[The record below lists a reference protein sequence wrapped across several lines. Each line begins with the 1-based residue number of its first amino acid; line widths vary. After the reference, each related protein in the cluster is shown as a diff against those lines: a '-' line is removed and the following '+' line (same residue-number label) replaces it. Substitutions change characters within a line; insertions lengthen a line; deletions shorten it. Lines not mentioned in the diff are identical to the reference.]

1 MKFCT
6 KIYQNILS
14 GVLFDNYLDG
24 LQKAI
29 LEETGSELVFKNKTF
44 KEKFL
49 EYIKYKIDDVSIKLS
64 NPGDKEG
71 NSSYMTLLINYALYR
86 KLFAD
91 EDSKIYKKIWAL
103 QKTSPLI
110 ILYNNLC
117 VNPGNFLTKKV
128 PLKKPTKCDPK
139 DLTVFLKADLQA
151 QDDDFGRKLDL
162 TFIKLVQWIVIMNSD
177 ALNDTQIPKKDIMN
191 KTDFLKVRA
200 NLIIKGLNMACELKR
215 TTKNLILMYGVCK
228 K

>member
-1 MKFCT
+1 MNGLFNKQDRIYKNSFSKMVYHEIFNNLGELIQTLYIVDLIIQENSNFVTFWEEYNKMLMMAQTNPTKYNTNLKSLRKIMKFCT
-6 KIYQNILS
+6 RIYQNILS
-14 GVLFDNYLDG
+14 GNLFDNYLDG

-29 LEETGSELVFKNKTF
+29 LEETGSELVFKNKIF

-71 NSSYMTLLINYALYR
+71 NSSYMTLLITYSLYR

-91 EDSKIYKKIWAL
+91 EDSKIYKKIWSL

-139 DLTVFLKADLQA
+139 DLTVFLKSDL
-151 QDDDFGRKLDL
+151 
-162 TFIKLVQWIVIMNSD
+162 
-177 ALNDTQIPKKDIMN
+177 
-191 KTDFLKVRA
+191 
-200 NLIIKGLNMACELKR
+200 
-215 TTKNLILMYGVCK
+215 
-228 K
+228 